1 MAAGLMQIQA
11 SHNYRVFFSDKNP
24 DLLTFEK
31 FEETYTKNDNFLFVV
46 KPKSGTI
53 DQPFVAQATE
63 EFTARAWTIPYAIR
77 VDSITNFQHTYAI
90 DDDLIVEDLIEDA
103 PGLSQAEIAK
113 RVDIALNEPLLAGNL
128 VALDRGASG
137 INVTLQYPGLSEG
150 ELPEAI
156 NFARALVA
164 EFEQDYPDLKI
175 ALTGISALNAAFLK
189 RQSMMRR
196 RSMAPCFW
204 C

>member
-1 MAAGLMQIQA
+1 FALQWAEFVIKNRLKTIFFAITVFFVLAAGLMQIQA

-53 DQPFVAQATE
+53 DQPFVAQAIE
-63 EFTARAWTIPYAIR
+63 ALTARAWMVPFAIR

-103 PGLSQAEIAK
+103 ANLSQAEIAK
-113 RVDIALNEPLLAGNL
+113 RVDIALKEPLLAGSL

-137 INVTLQYPGLSEG
+137 INVTLQYPGLSES

-156 NFARALVA
+156 HFARALVS
-164 EFEQDYPDLKI
+164 EFEQEYPDLKI
-175 ALTGISALNAAFLK
+175 
-189 RQSMMRR
+189 
-196 RSMAPCFW
+196 
-204 C
+204 